1 MFYAPGQLAA
11 EANATVDA
19 QADDERYQRMSALES
34 LWNGAAYKG
43 RPSFWDGSVPLRER
57 APAIQSML
65 PRTVGRRLVA
75 LVLGDRTFPSVTVE
89 RESFGVTLSGDEAEA
104 LSALAQDIIVRG
116 KLRQRMRA
124 LMESGLKSGSACA
137 IVSILAGRPHVAI
150 EPAKHCYPTLDDA
163 GRVTRLVVTYKT
175 PHGAPGE
182 FAWYRREIGDGRDRV
197 YALQPCDPRH
207 PPDWTTANVERE
219 TSIPFVPVVW
229 VRNVAD
235 AEDDSR
241 GVDGHAL
248 IEGLEAEVFGLDMEI
263 SQLWRNALYNGDPQM
278 VQVGV
283 SGTAT
288 PAVAPQGRLADA
300 AEWARGWMDR
310 ITGSSGPAAKKGPG
324 QIWKMPQGGDAK
336 MLESTGAG
344 AQIIRGAIEEIRR
357 VITDALG
364 VVIADPQVLG
374 RGDLSAKALEI
385 MLGPML
391 DTASVL
397 RVEYGAALLSILDTV
412 MRLCA
417 DPVIGRGVYLP
428 TLRAA
433 APVLA
438 RLYAA
443 REDETSAWL
452 GAPLA
457 LRWPDMIEPSW
468 SDVTAAVD
476 AAQKATGGR
485 PVLSQRAALR
495 LIAPVV
501 GVEDLDAEAAD
512 VSREAGAD
520 AETMRETMGAL
531 SPASDAA
538 PVEAV
543 QDTALNGAQ
552 VDAMVSLAEKVAL
565 GAIPLETAVRIAVR
579 AFQLSE
585 IEAREMFAP
594 AALSERAEAVA
605 ERVIAPASP
614 VTDGSQ
620 PIE

>member
-11 EANATVDA
+11 EANAHVDGG
-19 QADDERYQRMSALES
+19 ADDERYQRMSALES
-34 LWNGAAYKG
+34 LWSGVAYKG

-89 RESFGVTLSGDEAEA
+89 RASFGVSLSGDEAEA

-116 KLRQRMRA
+116 ALRQRMRA

-163 GRVTRLVVTYKT
+163 GRVSRLVVTYKT
-175 PHGAPGE
+175 TIGRDGE
-182 FAWYRREIGDGRDRV
+182 FGWYRREIGDGRDRV
-197 YALQPCDPRH
+197 YEVQPCDPRQ
-207 PPDWTTANVERE
+207 PPDWSSARVVRE
-219 TSIPFVPVVW
+219 TAIPFVPVVW
-229 VRNVAD
+229 VRNL
-235 AEDDSR
+235 AEAEEETR

-248 IEGLEAEVFGLDMEI
+248 IEGLEAEVFGLDMEL

-283 SGTAT
+283 DSA
-288 PAVAPQGRLADA
+288 PKMDAPQGRLAAA
-300 AEWARGWMDR
+300 AEWASGWMER
-310 ITGSSGPAAKKGPG
+310 LASPSGPAAKKGPG

-364 VVIADPQVLG
+364 VVLADPQTLG

-397 RVEYGAALLSILDTV
+397 RVEYGAALVSILDAV
-412 MRLCA
+412 LRLCA
-417 DPVIGRGVYLP
+417 DPTIARGVYLP
-428 TLRAA
+428 TLAPA
-433 APVLA
+433 MPVLA

-443 REDETSAWL
+443 REDDAAAWL
-452 GAPLA
+452 GAPLS
-457 LRWPDMIEPSW
+457 LRWPDMVEPSW

-501 GVEDLDAEAAD
+501 GVEDLDEEAAD

-520 AETMRETMGAL
+520 AETMRATMGAL
-531 SPASDAA
+531 SPDPVPTDAS
-538 PVEAV
+538 V

-585 IEAREMFAP
+585 PEAREMFAP

-605 ERVIAPASP
+605 ERVIAPASVVP
-614 VTDGSQ
+614 DGPQ